1 MWKPVAGNFYG
12 LFGAGINGIDD
23 LEIVDGGHL
32 PFIQSCAG
40 FVLSFVGTPLVP
52 NRSCPIPIFLYNK
65 DKLVFSLLD
74 GGRFV

>member
-32 PFIQSCAG
+32 PFIRSRTG
-40 FVLSFVGTPLVP
+40 FVAGFVGTPLIP
-52 NRSCPIPIFLYNK
+52 NRT
-65 DKLVFSLLD
+65 
-74 GGRFV
+74 